1 MKVTI
6 LSCGDVASDVARRL
20 VAADRESG
28 LGLELTVAD
37 LDGDRA
43 RALAADLGLPAERG
57 RHVDVSSA
65 AALKDVLDGT
75 DLVFNGVGPFY
86 RFGLTVAR
94 AAVAAGAHYVD
105 ICDEYDVA
113 HAIVTDEALDEDARR
128 RGLTVMTGMGSSPG
142 LSNLLGAWAVKQLDE
157 VDDLAFVLGLPLIVD
172 LGTTINAH
180 MLHSLSGTVTQWADG
195 EYVEVHAWSDPKE
208 FTLLG
213 RGGRHAF
220 SCWGHPEAVTLPR
233 YFPHVRR
240 ATSRFTWFNPE
251 GNDLYRAL
259 DRWGLASDEPV
270 PGLDVTP
277 RRLTAALMSTDRG
290 RDGMSADWHDFAPVN
305 VWHIV
310 ATGSRD
316 GVDTEVVIEAELD
329 LTADRGE
336 GGAALTA
343 IPATLG
349 LLALIRGEITRRGV
363 VAPEACLDP
372 EPVIREAYAAM
383 GGITV
388 TRRITTT
395 HTIL

>member
-1 MKVTI
+1 MKILI
-6 LSCGDVASDVARRL
+6 LSCGAVASDVAHRL
-20 VAADRESG
+20 LAAEP
-28 LGLELTVAD
+28 GLELTVAD
-37 LDGDRA
+37 LDGERA
-43 RALAADLGLPAERG
+43 AELAAELGLPAGHG
-57 RHVDVSSA
+57 RRVDVSEPDSLSA
-65 AALKDVLDGT
+65 LLDGT
-75 DLVFNGVGPFY
+75 DLVFNGVGPYY

-113 HAIVTDEALDEDARR
+113 RAIVTDTELDAEAQR

-142 LSNLLGAWAVKQLDE
+142 LSNLLGAWVVNQLDE
-157 VDDLAFVLGLPLIVD
+157 VDTLDFVLGLPLIVD

-195 EYVEVHAWSDPKE
+195 EYVEVPAWSDPRE
-208 FTLLG
+208 IELLG

-240 ATSRFTWFNPE
+240 ATSRFSWFHPE
-251 GNDLYRAL
+251 GNDLYQAL
-259 DRWGLASDEPV
+259 DRWGFASDDAV
-270 PGLDVTP
+270 AGVDVTP
-277 RRLTAALMSTDRG
+277 RRLTAALMSSDRG
-290 RDGMSADWHDFAPVN
+290 RDAMSVDWRGMAPVN
-305 VWHIV
+305 VWHV
-310 ATGSRD
+310 AASGTKD
-316 GVDTEVVIEAELD
+316 GVGTQVVIEAELD
-329 LTADRGE
+329 LAAERPA

-349 LLALIRGEITRRGV
+349 LLALVRGDITRRGV

-372 EPVIREAYAAM
+372 EPIIREAYTAM

-395 HTIL
+395 DQLI